1 MLSSTAESKFVA
13 NSGRTP
19 PPSSPGSA
27 MGGNRGPSRDRRLG
41 GGRCIRNSRN
51 RPPER
56 CFVSRQ
62 NDLGQPLTTNHHRR
76 LRTRVGCPALRR
88 CARRGLRHG
97 IRVIGARPMESR
109 ERWRDAP
116 SGALRL
122 PVKVRSIDSAEE
134 GRFEDWNE
142 VVARVGPCR
151 PLPTRRSVSH
161 SAALGPDLI
170 Y

>member
-1 MLSSTAESKFVA
+1 MT
-13 NSGRTP
+13 GTD
-19 PPSSPGSA
+19 
-27 MGGNRGPSRDRRLG
+27 RGTRAV
-41 GGRCIRNSRN
+41 
-51 RPPER
+51 PPE
-56 CFVSRQ
+56 

-134 GRFEDWNE
+134 ADSRTGTRLSRVSDHAGRSQT
-142 VVARVGPCR
+142 VAPCR
-151 PLPTRRSVSH
+151 TLRPRGLIRYAEYVTHDLFSAERSGCQNLAIPARAPQLSLVWTT
-161 SAALGPDLI
+161 G
-170 Y
+170 